1 MSADLEAL
9 DDAALKD
16 LIRDAQALLERRE
29 QERRKTALAEIRRI
43 ASGVGVVVEVRD
55 QKRRGRPPKQ
65 HAEENRG

>member
-1 MSADLEAL
+1 MSADLEAK

-43 ASGVGVVVEVRD
+43 ASGVGVVVEVRE

-65 HAEENRG
+65 SAEEGRG

>member
-1 MSADLEAL
+1 MSADFEAK

-43 ASGVGVVVEVRD
+43 ASGVGVVVEVRE

-65 HAEENRG
+65 SAEEGRV